1 MFTKAKDNVKSS
13 VGEGVII
20 LEEIIGFLEQ
30 NRTGDWRMN
39 IAFLKGKGQLRLV
52 EAGCNLRVYQFVS
65 YDGDRCRI
73 RLFYDGVSNY
83 TEIV

>member
-1 MFTKAKDNVKSS
+1 M
-13 VGEGVII
+13 GEGVKI
-20 LEEIIGFLEQ
+20 LEEISDFLKQ

-39 IAFLKGKGQLRLV
+39 IAFLKGKGHLRLL

-65 YDGDRCRI
+65 FDGDRCRI

>member
-1 MFTKAKDNVKSS
+1 VI
-13 VGEGVII
+13 GEGVTI
-20 LEEIIGFLEQ
+20 LEEIICFLEQ

-39 IAFLKGKGQLRLV
+39 IDYLREKGKLRLV

-65 YDGDRCRI
+65 YNGDRCKI